1 MGMKVL
7 HAEILIAKHFRNSVF
22 KNSAIFIITLFI
34 GILLLYAAFSGW
46 ENYSNQNETSEKY
59 QHQSREDWLK
69 NPDKNPHR
77 MAHYGNFAFRKSTS
91 LSVFEFGMEPFFGNA
106 IFLEAHK
113 RNTAN
118 FSEAGFSNSMLRF
131 GEINIAMVLQ
141 ILLPLLIFFLGFNS
155 IAYEHENGTLKIL
168 LTQGINWKQLL
179 TGKILGVASVIM
191 LLFVPT
197 IIVLVFIWLV
207 LQNFTISADETIK
220 MLLFIGF
227 HFIYLLFF
235 CIIAVL
241 ISAVSKTSKKALISL
256 IGIWLVFT
264 IILPRTTQAVG
275 AYIYEAPSKIKFN
288 SDIEKDIL
296 LQGDS
301 HDPNDLHYKAIKD
314 SLLLVYKVDS
324 VQKLPF
330 NYSGFI
336 MAEGEKISSRIY
348 NEHLAELLKIYENQN
363 SFSKT
368 FSFLNPYIAIK
379 NLSMGL
385 SNTDYDSYIDFQ
397 KQAEAY
403 RYNMAQKMNALQ
415 VKFISNKKPGPNDK
429 PLTIGKEHWADVA
442 AFHYEPKGIREVL
455 KSEIISILSII
466 LWITILF
473 IFIRIAAKKLKA
485 I

>member
-1 MGMKVL
+1 MSL
-7 HAEILIAKHFRNSVF
+7 HVENLIAQHFRKSVF
-22 KNSAIFIITLFI
+22 KNQAVYIITLFI
-34 GILLLYAAFSGW
+34 GLLLLYAAFSGW
-46 ENYSNQNETSEKY
+46 ENYTNQNETSEKY
-59 QHQSREDWLK
+59 QHESREDWLK

-106 IFLEAHK
+106 IYLEAHK
-113 RNTAN
+113 QNTAN

-131 GEINIAMVLQ
+131 GEISIAMVLQ

-155 IAYEHENGTLKIL
+155 VAAERENGTLKL
-168 LTQGINWKQLL
+168 LLSQGINWKQLL
-179 TGKILGVASVIM
+179 LGKTLGIASVM
-191 LLFVPT
+191 MMLFVPT
-197 IIVLVFIWLV
+197 IMVLVFVWLL

-220 MLLFIGF
+220 MILFVFF
-227 HFIYLLFF
+227 HFIYLIFF
-235 CIIAVL
+235 CAIAVL
-241 ISAVSKTSKKALISL
+241 ISASSKTSKKALVSL
-256 IGIWLVFT
+256 IGIWLIFT

-275 AYIYEAPSKIKFN
+275 AYIFEAPSKIQFN

-296 LQGDS
+296 RQGDS
-301 HDPNDLHYKAIKD
+301 HNPNDPHYKAIKD
-314 SLLLVYKVDS
+314 SLLRTYKVDS

-336 MAEGEKISSRIY
+336 MTEGEKISSNIY
-348 NEHLAELLKIYENQN
+348 NKHLESLLEIYKKQN

-368 FSFLNPYIAIK
+368 VSFINPYIAMK

-403 RYNMAQKMNALQ
+403 RYTMAQKMNGLQ
-415 VKFISNKKPGPNDK
+415 IKYISNKKPGPKDK
-429 PLTIGKEHWADVA
+429 PLIIGKEHWADVQE
-442 AFHYEPKGIREVL
+442 FHYEPKGILEVL
-455 KSEIISILSII
+455 KSEIISVISIF
-466 LWITILF
+466 LWICLLF
-473 IFIRIAAKKLKA
+473 IFIKIAAKNLKA

>member
-1 MGMKVL
+1 MKLL
-7 HAEILIAKHFRNSVF
+7 HAEILIARHFRNSVF

-113 RNTAN
+113 QNTAN

-131 GEINIAMVLQ
+131 GEISIAMVLQ
-141 ILLPLLIFFLGFNS
+141 VLLPLLIFFLGFNS
-155 IAYEHENGTLKIL
+155 IAYERENGTLKIL

-191 LLFVPT
+191 LLFLPT
-197 IIVLVFIWLV
+197 ILILVLIWLV
-207 LQNFTISADETIK
+207 LQNFTITTDETIK
-220 MLLFIGF
+220 LLLFIGF
-227 HFIYLLFF
+227 HFVYLIFF

-241 ISAVSKTSKKALISL
+241 VSAVSTTSKKALISL

-275 AYIYEAPSKIKFN
+275 AYIFEAPSKIKFS

-296 LQGDS
+296 KQGDS
-301 HDPNDLHYKAIKD
+301 HNPNDPHYKAIKD
-314 SLLLVYKVDS
+314 SLLRVYKVDS

-336 MAEGEKISSRIY
+336 MTEGEKISSRIY
-348 NEHLAELLKIYENQN
+348 NEHLEQLLQIYEQQN

-368 FSFLNPYIAIK
+368 VSFLNPYIAMK

-403 RYNMAQKMNALQ
+403 RYTMAQKMNALQ
-415 VKFISNKKPGPNDK
+415 IKYISNKKPVAKDK
-429 PLTIGKEHWADVA
+429 PLTINKDHWADVEE
-442 AFHYEPKGIREVL
+442 FHYEPKGIWEVL
-455 KSEIISILSII
+455 KSEIISIISII
-466 LWITILF
+466 LWITLLLIL
-473 IFIRIAAKKLKA
+473 IRTASKKLKA

>member
-1 MGMKVL
+1 MSL
-7 HAEILIAKHFRNSVF
+7 HVENLIAQHFRKSVF
-22 KNSAIFIITLFI
+22 KNQAVYIITLFI

-46 ENYSNQNETSEKY
+46 KNYTNQNKTSEKY
-59 QHQSREDWLK
+59 QHESREDWLK

-113 RNTAN
+113 QNTAN

-131 GEINIAMVLQ
+131 GEISIAMVLQ
-141 ILLPLLIFFLGFNS
+141 ILLPLFIFFLGFNS
-155 IAYEHENGTLKIL
+155 VAAERENGTLKL
-168 LTQGINWKQLL
+168 LLSQGISRKQLL
-179 TGKILGVASVIM
+179 MGKTLGIASVVMM
-191 LLFVPT
+191 LFIPI
-197 IIVLVFIWLV
+197 IIVLVLVWLL
-207 LQNFTISADETIK
+207 LQNFSISVDETIK
-220 MLLFIGF
+220 MILFIVF

-235 CIIAVL
+235 CAIAVL
-241 ISAVSKTSKKALISL
+241 ISASSKTSKKALVSL

-264 IILPRTTQAVG
+264 IILPRTTQAIG

-296 LQGDS
+296 KQGDS
-301 HDPNDLHYKAIKD
+301 HNPNDPHYKAIKD
-314 SLLLVYKVDS
+314 SLLRTYKVDS

-336 MAEGEKISSRIY
+336 MTEGEKISSNIY
-348 NEHLAELLKIYENQN
+348 NQHLEDLLEIYKKQN

-368 FSFLNPYIAIK
+368 VSFINPYIAMK

-403 RYNMAQKMNALQ
+403 RYDMAQKMNALQ
-415 VKFISNKKPGPNDK
+415 IKYISNDKSKPASIN
-429 PLTIGKEHWADVA
+429 KEHWADVKE
-442 AFHYEPKGIREVL
+442 FYYEPKGIWEVL
-455 KSEIISILSII
+455 KSEIISIISII
-466 LWITILF
+466 LWISLLV
-473 IFIRIAAKKLKA
+473 IFIKIAAKNLKA

>member
-1 MGMKVL
+1 MSL
-7 HAEILIAKHFRNSVF
+7 HVENLIAQHFRKSVF
-22 KNSAIFIITLFI
+22 KNQAVYIITLFM
-34 GILLLYAAFSGW
+34 GVLLLYAAFSGW
-46 ENYSNQNETSEKY
+46 ENYTNQNETSEKY
-59 QHQSREDWLK
+59 QHESREDWLK

-113 RNTAN
+113 QNTAN

-131 GEINIAMVLQ
+131 GEISIAMVLQ

-155 IAYEHENGTLKIL
+155 VAYERENGTLKL
-168 LTQGINWKQLL
+168 LLSQGISWKQLL
-179 TGKILGVASVIM
+179 LGKTLGIASVVM
-191 LLFVPT
+191 MLFVPT
-197 IIVLVFIWLV
+197 IIILVFVWLL

-220 MLLFIGF
+220 MGLFIFF
-227 HFIYLLFF
+227 HFIYLIFF
-235 CIIAVL
+235 CAIAVL
-241 ISAVSKTSKKALISL
+241 ISASSKTSKKALVSL
-256 IGIWLVFT
+256 IGIWLIFT

-275 AYIYEAPSKIKFN
+275 AYIFEAPSKIQFN

-296 LQGDS
+296 KQGDS
-301 HDPNDLHYKAIKD
+301 HNPNDPHYKAIKD
-314 SLLLVYKVDS
+314 SLLLTYKVDS

-336 MAEGEKISSRIY
+336 MTEGEKISSNIY
-348 NEHLAELLKIYENQN
+348 NKHLESLLEIYKKQN
-363 SFSKT
+363 SFSKIV
-368 FSFLNPYIAIK
+368 SFINPYIAIK

-403 RYNMAQKMNALQ
+403 RYTIAQKMNGLQ
-415 VKFISNKKPGPNDK
+415 IKYLSNDK
-429 PLTIGKEHWADVA
+429 SKPDAIDKNHWAEVPE
-442 AFHYEPKGIREVL
+442 FQYEPKGIWDVL
-455 KSEIISILSII
+455 KSEIISIISII
-466 LWITILF
+466 LWISLLL
-473 IFIRIAAKKLKA
+473 IFIKIAAKNLKA